1 MTDAEA
7 PLVLET
13 PGGLSVRYRGRLLYS
28 GRDPSKLPRR
38 LAGTCDRGP
47 ARLLLVPSPLLWYG
61 VPELLAAMGEG
72 SAVLCVEA
80 DPALAALARLR
91 MPERLRDDARLAFL
105 ELHSVEAA
113 IAAAAS
119 MGDFRSSSLVSLSG
133 GQSLNASLYRAM
145 AASLR
150 DFFES
155 EWRNRAALMTLGP
168 RWASNIL
175 DNLAAL
181 PWIDPSPPPRFP
193 GAVVVCGAGPS
204 LESALPFVAEGAS
217 SGRLGVV
224 ACDTALGS
232 LLASGIE
239 PDLVVCLEAQAYN
252 LGDFTCAGSRPL
264 ALAADLSSHPATF
277 RAVRGPKH
285 LSFVRITRSPFL
297 DRVGEVLRS
306 SGIPFLELPPLG
318 SVGVHAFRLARLL
331 SDGPILAAGLDFS
344 FEPGKTH
351 ARGCPSLLAEEARL
365 GRLTRWPA
373 QFAVSFRDR
382 NIRLDPAGT
391 DLGGAGPRL
400 ITDPILLSYAA
411 LLSDTASAGADD
423 APEPGL
429 YDIRGR
435 GPSIGMRRV
444 TLDRA
449 RTIVEAAAPMGS
461 GASWGGGPVAGGQ
474 RPDSAAAIASF
485 LRGEAARLEGLR
497 KALRGGTKI
506 PREELARLVADVDY
520 LYWGFPD
527 QRRAGDL
534 AQDFLNRL
542 VPQLE
547 YRAQRIEGL
556 RGIMNPCAPQE
567 PS

>member
-7 PLVLET
+7 PLVFET

-28 GRDPSKLPRR
+28 GRDPAKLPRR
-38 LAGTCDRGP
+38 VAGTCDRGP
-47 ARLLLVPSPLLWYG
+47 SRLLLVPSPLLWYG

-80 DPALAALARLR
+80 DPALFSLARSR
-91 MPERLRDDARLAFL
+91 MPEQLRADGRLVFL
-105 ELHSVEAA
+105 ELSSTEGT
-113 IAAAAS
+113 IAAASA
-119 MGDFRSSSLVSLSG
+119 MGDFRSCSLVPLSG
-133 GQSLNASLYRAM
+133 GESLNASLYRAV
-145 AASLR
+145 ADSLG

-155 EWRNRAALMTLGP
+155 GWRNRAALMTLGP

-181 PWIDPSPPPRFP
+181 TAIDPSPPPRFP

-297 DRVGEVLRS
+297 DRVEAALRS
-306 SGIPFLELPPLG
+306 AGIPFLELPPLG

-344 FEPGKTH
+344 FETGKTH
-351 ARGCPSLLAEEARL
+351 ARGCPSLLAEEGRL
-365 GRLTRWPA
+365 DRLTRWPA

-382 NIRLDPAGT
+382 NIRLDPAE
-391 DLGGAGPRL
+391 AGSGDAGLRL
-400 ITDPILLSYAA
+400 LTDPILLSYAA
-411 LLSDTASAGADD
+411 LLSDTASAGASG
-423 APEPGL
+423 PGL

-449 RTIVEAAAPMGS
+449 RALVEASPLKGPP
-461 GASWGGGPVAGGQ
+461 GASSRGCGPAAGGPQ
-474 RPDSAAAIASF
+474 PDSAAAIASF

-497 KALRGGTKI
+497 KALRGGTKV
-506 PREELARLVADVDY
+506 PREELSRLVAEVDY

-547 YRAQRIEGL
+547 YRARRIEGL
-556 RGIMNPCAPQE
+556 L
-567 PS
+567 